1 MILVD
6 YLIAKYPYIA
16 SDLPIIYK
24 NNVLL
29 YDCEANYELEFIE
42 RREKI
47 NNNLYDIVKT
57 YNNNYIY
64 IYSNN
69 SYIVNSSKNLNSILI
84 YNNKYIQDNC
94 IDWWNTFF
102 IIFIMDNTIYNTV
115 INIIK
120 KYKNIKKNINKI
132 LQYLKE
138 HTPID
143 NTQTIQ
149 SYPHLNNFT
158 SFKYPELYTNRITDK
173 IIIKI
178 CEKRKVYSGYPY
190 FNKPIKV

>member
-57 YNNNYIY
+57 YNNKNIY

-69 SYIVNSSKNLNSILI
+69 SYIVNSSINLNSILI
-84 YNNKYIQDNC
+84 YNNKYIHTNVVERILIDDCNKDNIYIQDN
-94 IDWWNTFF
+94 ISKMN
-102 IIFIMDNTIYNTV
+102 
-115 INIIK
+115 
-120 KYKNIKKNINKI
+120 
-132 LQYLKE
+132 YL
-138 HTPID
+138 
-143 NTQTIQ
+143 
-149 SYPHLNNFT
+149 
-158 SFKYPELYTNRITDK
+158 
-173 IIIKI
+173 
-178 CEKRKVYSGYPY
+178 
-190 FNKPIKV
+190 